1 LWKVR
6 LPNGEVHTCHNW
18 AFALALSLIIT
29 FGGLLVALF
38 GMLGQM

>member
-1 LWKVR
+1 MR
-6 LPNGEVHTCHNW
+6 LPSGEVHTCHNW